1 VDEGGALDGGAEMAG
16 AITGSSAGIGE
27 RTLAPFKRRLGS
39 WEAFSPMSTERPLLP
54 LNRLYRVPTYAGME
68 ACRNGYTFIFSDRPR
83 ASWAPQCSRCWA
95 RGRQMLSRL
104 PLETPVS
111 ELITHVSDD
120 AFEQDVLKS
129 DTPVLLDFWAEW
141 CGPCKA
147 IAPILEDLAKQY
159 EGKLRIAKINIDHN
173 QKTPRNYNVRGIPT
187 LMVFKN
193 GKVEATQ
200 IGAVSKGILVQM
212 IDKAI

>member
-1 VDEGGALDGGAEMAG
+1 MLAAR
-16 AITGSSAGIGE
+16 SSN
-27 RTLAPFKRRLGS
+27 LP
-39 WEAFSPMSTERPLLP
+39 PRPD
-54 LNRLYRVPTYAGME
+54 
-68 ACRNGYTFIFSDRPR
+68 S
-83 ASWAPQCSRCWA
+83 
-95 RGRQMLSRL
+95 
-104 PLETPVS
+104 ETPVS
-111 ELITHVSDD
+111 DLITHVSDD
-120 AFEQDVLKS
+120 AFEQEVLKS

-147 IAPILEDLAKQY
+147 IAPILDDLAKQY

-173 QKTPRNYNVRGIPT
+173 QKTPRNYGVRGIPT

-200 IGAVSKGILVQM
+200 IGAVSKGQLAQM